1 MVKVKAK
8 LLLHADQLDAPENVR
23 NLILQVLVRHLTRPT
38 VGRLVLKQG
47 RVEQLGEQDV
57 DGGEAQLVLRIH
69 VRLVA
74 GVLEQQLDDV
84 LLGVVASSVEGRGR
98 KLLVDMSST
107 CSCLRVSWRPTLLG
121 KCALVYWCYSSAE
134 DENVGHR

>member
-1 MVKVKAK
+1 MVKVKAE

-84 LLGVVASSVEGRGR
+84 LLGVVAGSVEG
-98 KLLVDMSST
+98 
-107 CSCLRVSWRPTLLG
+107 
-121 KCALVYWCYSSAE
+121 
-134 DENVGHR
+134 